1 MDVQVPGM
9 VYASVLHTPY
19 QGGAPVNIDDA
30 AARRVPGI
38 TDVVRL
44 PDGVGVVGLSVEA
57 THAARTLL
65 NVTWSDAP
73 AAHYDSERALDEF
86 AAIARDKSRAGL
98 PYKPVGDTKAALAGA
113 AKAIRGEYRTR
124 YVCHAAM
131 EPLNATASVSAD
143 GKSATIWAG
152 TQSPT
157 NVQSQIARLLQTE
170 RSRITFHQHFLGG
183 GFGRRGSEQDVVH
196 DAVRLAKAVG
206 KPVKVI
212 WPREEDIAFGKFRPM
227 TAHHIEAGLDASG
240 KLIAWHHR
248 VVAESVFGYRQSS
261 TVNTPPGAT
270 NTVDSVVMFT
280 TPLAHYAIPNK
291 LPEYVVQPHH
301 ARLSTLRGVGVG
313 HNAFAIESFL
323 DELAKEAGKDPIAFR
338 LEFAVPR
345 VQTLLR
351 TVAEMSDWTRRR
363 DGTALGVAVQ
373 EKEETVAAGVAEVS
387 VDRASGR
394 IKVHNFWAAIDAGIA
409 VQPRNLAAQTE
420 GGIVWGLGHVLRE
433 KITIKDGRVQQTNYT
448 DYQVARMSDVPNIE
462 IKVISTDHPPTGAG
476 EDGVALVAGAVG
488 NAIATLTGVRLR
500 ELPFAPERVRAA
512 FGA

>member
-1 MDVQVPGM
+1 
-9 VYASVLHTPY
+9 
-19 QGGAPVNIDDA
+19 
-30 AARRVPGI
+30 
-38 TDVVRL
+38 
-44 PDGVGVVGLSVEA
+44 
-57 THAARTLL
+57 
-65 NVTWSDAP
+65 
-73 AAHYDSERALDEF
+73 
-86 AAIARDKSRAGL
+86 
-98 PYKPVGDTKAALAGA
+98 
-113 AKAIRGEYRTR
+113 
-124 YVCHAAM
+124 
-131 EPLNATASVSAD
+131 
-143 GKSATIWAG
+143 
-152 TQSPT
+152 
-157 NVQSQIARLLQTE
+157 
-170 RSRITFHQHFLGG
+170 
-183 GFGRRGSEQDVVH
+183 
-196 DAVRLAKAVG
+196 
-206 KPVKVI
+206 
-212 WPREEDIAFGKFRPM
+212 
-227 TAHHIEAGLDASG
+227 
-240 KLIAWHHR
+240 
-248 VVAESVFGYRQSS
+248 
-261 TVNTPPGAT
+261 
-270 NTVDSVVMFT
+270 
-280 TPLAHYAIPNK
+280 
-291 LPEYVVQPHH
+291 VVQPHH

-351 TVAEMSDWTRRR
+351 TVAEMSDWKRKRE
-363 DGTALGVAVQ
+363 GTALGVAVQ

-387 VDRASGR
+387 VDRASGT

-488 NAIATLTGVRLR
+488 NAIATLTGARLR